1 MAFLFVVSESMV
13 DTWFLMGGPT
23 PVLCIVACY
32 LYFVLKMGPKLMAS
46 RQPLNAKPFIIV
58 YNFAMVIL
66 SLYVAT
72 MVSLLRLSLF
82 FISLR
87 P

>member
-13 DTWFLMGGPT
+13 DTWFLMGDPT
-23 PVLCIVACY
+23 PVSCIVTCY

-46 RQPLNAKPFIIV
+46 RQPFNVKPFIIV

-66 SLYVAT
+66 SLHVAT
-72 MVSLLRLSLF
+72 MVSLLCLS
-82 FISLR
+82 
-87 P
+87 